1 MSEPDGGDGDAT
13 AGGGVAADSLSRLPC
28 IQCGRDSHNAVSEIA
43 ATALQGPL
51 IQPSDELR
59 NQQLADRT
67 LGPIIWGKETGEKP
81 DVGSFETA
89 RSTNTRRLL
98 QIWDQLV
105 LHQRGVVPPEQKS

>member
-59 NQQLADRT
+59 NQSW
-67 LGPIIWGKETGEKP
+67 PTG
-81 DVGSFETA
+81 
-89 RSTNTRRLL
+89 RSVQSSGERRR
-98 QIWDQLV
+98 V
-105 LHQRGVVPPEQKS
+105 KSLM